1 MRSKRNLRHWII
13 KCFFLKPTRERKT
26 HSCRIPKSNCFRFNG
41 VSGGIF
47 RIVYTAVQFVGYCVN
62 GGSPFRIEFLITVR
76 AFVDSVNSRFKACF
90 QIPTFEIVIR
100 FSRRFQS
107 DCFRFNGIN
116 FGVFRVVFSAVE
128 FIGYCVNDGS
138 PFCVEF
144 LIAVRAKRNSR
155 HLIIESFFREPTLE
169 IVARS
174 RRIFQRICLFDIV
187 RFEVVVVVFATVQFI
202 GNVIRYRRIVR
213 NKFRIRQNGIRE
225 RTKFAVYFP
234 AVEGVA
240 RLFRIFGCVERG
252 FFLNF
257 TACPP
262 FAVFQERIGFHIK
275 LIHVQNVV
283 CIVFV
288 AVGVEHENIED
299 IIPDIRH
306 GKAFCRDFLRGQ
318 TFKARIEL
326 PRTTVADGN
335 QIFYRKVRR
344 AIVRLNRDFG
354 RGLRIVHRTADHVR
368 HAVFKPVCVQLQI
381 AERAFFYLR
390 DFAIKREIGR
400 SEPPAERFAERFAWH
415 RIFERERC
423 AFHRVRGRIA
433 RVVRAVIHNIFD
445 FIRQ

>member
-1 MRSKRNLRHWII
+1 MRAKRNFRHLSV
-13 KCFFLKPTRERKT
+13 KRFFFEPTAEHIARF
-26 HSCRIPKSNCFRFNG
+26 CRICKRYRFRFNG

-62 GGSPFRIEFLITVR
+62 RRRPFCVEFLITIR
-76 AFVDSVNSRFKACF
+76 TKRNFRHLIIESFFRKPTCESISRSCRFF
-90 QIPTFEIVIR
+90 QYICLFDVIR
-100 FSRRFQS
+100 F
-107 DCFRFNGIN
+107 G
-116 FGVFRVVFSAVE
+116 VVFVVFAAVE
-128 FIGYCVNDGS
+128 FIGYCVNNGS

-144 LIAVRAKRNSR
+144 LIAVRAKRKSR
-155 HLIIESFFREPTLE
+155 HLIIKRFFCEPTLE

-187 RFEVVVVVFATVQFI
+187 RFGVVVVVFSTVQFI

-225 RTKFAVYFP
+225 RNKFAVYFP

-240 RLFRIFGCVERG
+240 RLFRIFGCLERG
-252 FFLNF
+252 FFLHF
-257 TACPP
+257 TACPR
-262 FAVFQERIGFHIK
+262 FAVFYERVGFHIK

-390 DFAIKREIGR
+390 DFVFCREIGR
-400 SEPPAERFAERFAWH
+400 SEPPAERFTERFAWH

-423 AFHRVRGRIA
+423 AFHRVRGGIA
-433 RVVRAVIHNIFD
+433 RVVCTVIHNIFD
-445 FIRQ
+445 FICQ